1 MWVPRV
7 LAVVACVL
15 LPLSILSTWVAG
27 VVTDTDRY
35 VATVG
40 PLASDPEVQRAVES
54 RVEALALEHIDVEGR
69 VGSLTA
75 LLQDRGLE
83 GLDRWL
89 LGHADELAAS
99 ARELVE
105 DAVHRA
111 VVRVVEGE
119 EFRPAW
125 DAANRSAHTQMVAVL
140 SSDTSAVDSTGGV
153 SVQLATVLNSVF
165 AILVTEGLLSPEQ
178 VPEVDASFQL
188 MDADRLERAQAAYS
202 LLDTLGFW
210 LPLVWLGVVVLAV
223 ALARSR
229 RTIVGWLGW
238 GSVIALAVLALLLV
252 WARSWVVG
260 AVGDA
265 AEQDLVEAVWGILLT
280 QLRTAVVVGL
290 VVALGALVARRVLDA
305 RSRRTDPT

>member
-89 LGHADELAAS
+89 LGHTDELAAS